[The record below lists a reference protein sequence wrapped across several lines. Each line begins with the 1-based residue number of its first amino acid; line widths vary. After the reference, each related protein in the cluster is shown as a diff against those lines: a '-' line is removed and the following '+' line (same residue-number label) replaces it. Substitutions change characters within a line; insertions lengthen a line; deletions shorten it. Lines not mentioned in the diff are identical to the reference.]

1 MEDISVKHG
10 LREGYGVVVQDV
22 LKDAPAETSGL
33 RAGDLIVAIDGQPV
47 SSAEDVVRAITQ
59 RLLPGQR
66 VELTIVRGK
75 ARKSVTVVLGERPA
89 TPPRLNR

>member
-1 MEDISVKHG
+1 MSTTAKTLEALANREYKWGFVSDIEADALPPG
-10 LREGYGVVVQDV
+10 LN
-22 LKDAPAETSGL
+22 
-33 RAGDLIVAIDGQPV
+33 
-47 SSAEDVVRAITQ
+47 EDVVRAITQ